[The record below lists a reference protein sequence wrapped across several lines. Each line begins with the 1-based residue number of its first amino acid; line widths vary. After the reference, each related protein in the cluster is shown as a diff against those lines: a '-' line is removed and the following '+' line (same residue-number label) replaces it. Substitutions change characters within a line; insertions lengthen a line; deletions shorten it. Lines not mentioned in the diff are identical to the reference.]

1 MAVSKYILCEHIYN
15 QCKIYLICF
24 QQPQKGKIGTKGQK
38 QIFEENEATLK
49 FYRNMIMAVSAI
61 YVVFNLTFGN
71 VFSLTNIVCKI
82 FIVTYCY

>member
-1 MAVSKYILCEHIYN
+1 M
-15 QCKIYLICF
+15 ICF

-38 QIFEENEATLK
+38 KIFEDNEATLK

-61 YVVFNLTFGN
+61 HIVYNLIFGN

-82 FIVTYCY
+82 LFIVILNILIT